1 MDEYIDRAD
10 SAEHTDHTVTTLD
23 ELLNLMAPRSSP
35 DDLAM
40 IERAYT
46 LAQTAHVHQK
56 RSSGEAYITHPLA
69 VAGILAQTKLDPPTI
84 AAALM
89 HDVVEDTP
97 VTLADI
103 RAQFG
108 DEIAKLVDAVTKL
121 SKREGIKQEFAA
133 PTINVTTNGNGAK
146 PEPSKEQ
153 PSETFNYRTNRD
165 AESLRKMML
174 GLVNDTRVVLIKLAD
189 RLHNMRTLDAV
200 PPEKQRRIARETL
213 DIYAPLAN
221 RLGIWEWKSQLEDL
235 GFRYSDPG
243 QYKHLQE
250 MVEAGARERDLR
262 VERYKALLRDSL
274 AEIGIAEAEITGRAK
289 QINSIWRK
297 MQRKSTSFDQIND
310 TQAIRV
316 IIEDGSDEVE
326 NLLKPAE
333 ANANINDASSP
344 LGVGGES
351 GDEGEVNVEQVMTQL
366 DREVRESKRAA
377 QIAKDRERKL
387 AAKAK
392 LMAQPAVQQCYAALG
407 VVHRLWKPIPG
418 EFDDY
423 IAVPK
428 DNRYQS
434 LHTAVITDDGTTLE
448 VQIRTRSMHR
458 AAEFGVAAH
467 WLYKDNAQ
475 LGGQYQKHIE
485 QLREAIKA
493 IGNETDDAASFVD
506 ALKTDQFRDTVFCFT
521 PKGKL
526 IELPLGSTILDFAYR
541 IHSDIGDHCRGGKAN
556 GVMVPLTYKLR
567 NGDQLEVITRTNATP
582 SRDWLHDPSYIATNA
597 ARNKVRQWFRKQDRA
612 QNVQAG
618 REIIEREFKRLSV
631 SDWMKLDD
639 VYRLFKVDAGK
650 EDDFL
655 EKLGYGTVT
664 LPAVTQ
670 RIIEEERR
678 RDTERNERRIDLAN
692 FVPQIFRP
700 RPNGNGNGAT
710 PKKGEFIVAGVQ
722 GIDCQVAQC
731 CTPLPG
737 DPVIGYIS
745 RGQGVK
751 VHQRDCKNVQNAEQE
766 RLIDVVYVGNPGEA
780 ITVQFM
786 VTAAERVGLLAE
798 LTRVLSDSKINIIDV
813 SITKR
818 DLKHGE
824 VHVYLKTE
832 LAGALQITPVMNK
845 LKSVGNVF
853 DVTRVNGRGR

>member
-1 MDEYIDRAD
+1 MNDQSEG
-10 SAEHTDHTVTTLD
+10 TVQTLD
-23 ELLNLMAPRSSP
+23 ALLSLMAPRSSR

-40 IERAYT
+40 IERAYH
-46 LAQTAHVHQK
+46 LAEAAHVQQK
-56 RSSGEAYITHPLA
+56 RSSGEPYITHPLA
-69 VAGILAQTKLDPPTI
+69 VAGILAQIKLDPPTI

-97 VTLADI
+97 VKLDDI

-108 DEIAKLVDAVTKL
+108 NEIANLVDAVTKL

-133 PTINVTTNGNGAK
+133 PTVSANGTGTPNAN
-146 PEPSKEQ
+146 SKDQ
-153 PSETFNYRTNRD
+153 PNETFNYRTNRD

-174 GLVNDTRVVLIKLAD
+174 GLVSDTRVVIIKLAD

-221 RLGIWEWKSQLEDL
+221 RLGIWEWKTQLEDL
-235 GFRYSDPG
+235 GFRYSDPQ
-243 QYKHLQE
+243 QYAYIQQML
-250 MVEAGARERDLR
+250 EAGASERERH
-262 VERYKALLRDSL
+262 VARYKELLREAL
-274 AEIGIAEAEITGRAK
+274 ADIGITEVEITGRAK

-310 TQAIRV
+310 TQAIRL
-316 IIEDGSDEVE
+316 IIEDGSTDADTLKDKVDAITANDDGNIDVTDVE
-326 NLLKPAE
+326 SAL
-333 ANANINDASSP
+333 S
-344 LGVGGES
+344 
-351 GDEGEVNVEQVMTQL
+351 QL
-366 DREVRESKRAA
+366 AREEKT
-377 QIAKDRERKL
+377 AKERDRKL
-387 AAKAK
+387 AEKAK
-392 LMAQPAVQQCYAALG
+392 LMAQPSVQSCYMALG
-407 VVHRLWKPIPG
+407 VVHRLWKPVPG

-434 LHTAVITDDGTTLE
+434 LHTAVITDDGQTLE

-467 WLYKDNAQ
+467 WLYKDSAQ
-475 LGGQYQKHIE
+475 VGAAYQKHIE

-493 IGNETDDAASFVD
+493 IGNETDDATAFVD
-506 ALKTDQFRDTVFCFT
+506 ALKTDQFKDTVFCFS

-526 IELPLGSTILDFAYR
+526 LELPAGSTILDFAYR
-541 IHSDIGDHCRGGKAN
+541 IHTDIGDHCRGGKAN
-556 GVMVPLTYKLR
+556 GVMVPLTYKLKS
-567 NGDQLEVITRTNATP
+567 GDQIEVITRPNASP

-612 QNVQAG
+612 QNIQGG

-631 SDWMKLDD
+631 SEWMKLED
-639 VYRLFKVDAGK
+639 VYRLFKIESGK

-655 EKLGYGTVT
+655 EKVGYGTIT
-664 LPAVTQ
+664 LPAITQ
-670 RIIEEERR
+670 RIIEEERQR
-678 RDTERNERRIDLAN
+678 QKERQERLQGLAN

-700 RPNGNGNGAT
+700 RSNGNGNGNVAV
-710 PKKGEFIVAGVQ
+710 KKGQFVVSGVH

-731 CTPLPG
+731 CNPLPG
-737 DPVIGYIS
+737 SPVVGYIS

-751 VHQRDCKNVQNAEQE
+751 VHRRDCKNIVNAEQE
-766 RLIDVVYVGNPGEA
+766 RLIDVMYMGSADDA
-780 ITVQFM
+780 ITAQFM
-786 VTAAERVGLLAE
+786 VVAAERVGLLAE

-818 DLKHGE
+818 DLKYGE
-824 VHVYLKTE
+824 VEVYLKTE
-832 LAGALQITPVMNK
+832 LSGAGQITPVMNK
-845 LKSVGNVF
+845 LKGVSNVF
-853 DVTRVNGRGR
+853 EVTRVNGRR